1 MQSPCKLISRG
12 DYVGRIL
19 LVLALLC
26 VAALQSAF
34 GQGFQE
40 QPDGNHSP
48 EHSRGLTIEDLGT
61 LLGGDF
67 SQATAIN
74 NRGQV
79 VGNGSTASG
88 GFLFEHGVATDLG
101 TLPGGDL
108 SSPAGIN
115 DRGQVVGYASTA
127 SGDGHAF
134 LFEHGVMTDLG
145 ILSNVVDFSLARGIN
160 DRGQVVGI
168 SYTASEAEH
177 AVIWTPDHC
186 ESNHDEGGH

>member
-1 MQSPCKLISRG
+1 LS
-12 DYVGRIL
+12 
-19 LVLALLC
+19 
-26 VAALQSAF
+26 
-34 GQGFQE
+34 
-40 QPDGNHSP
+40 
-48 EHSRGLTIEDLGT
+48 
-61 LLGGDF
+61 
-67 SQATAIN
+67 IN

-79 VGNGSTASG
+79 VGFAYTASVN
-88 GFLFEHGVATDLG
+88 E
-101 TLPGGDL
+101 
-108 SSPAGIN
+108 
-115 DRGQVVGYASTA
+115 
-127 SGDGHAF
+127 HAF